1 MLAERNGSASLH
13 PLSLLFLRCSSRS
26 AAAAAVVEAVAAAAS
41 PLKL

>member
-26 AAAAAVVEAVAAAAS
+26 AAAAVVEAVAAAAS